1 MSAQPMKPPRR
12 GLPPLSVLM
21 YHQVGAFPQRPAEH
35 RAAFC
40 DVKRF
45 AAQMSLLKMGGYQ
58 VLSLEQAYQGLFGD
72 GTLPPRAVVL
82 TFDDGYE
89 NFREHAW
96 PILRHHGFPATVFLV
111 AKQLGKNAGWLDE
124 SFAPARLM
132 DRAAVRELA
141 AQGVSF
147 GSHTLNHARLP
158 ELELPRM
165 RREIFDSKA
174 ALEDLLGKPVRDFCY
189 PYGLYDERARDLAA
203 QAGYRSA
210 LTCIRG
216 AANTADNAFEI
227 PRKAVSWGDNLL
239 GYAWKLHMKH
249 ARKDRPG
256 SADAYA

>member
-1 MSAQPMKPPRR
+1 MTAALKAPQR
-12 GLPPLSVLM
+12 GLPPVSVLM
-21 YHQVGAFPQRPAEH
+21 YHQVGVFPQRPAAH

-40 DVKRF
+40 DVRRF
-45 AAQMSLLKMGGYQ
+45 ASQMALLKMGGYQ
-58 VLSLEQAYQGLFGD
+58 VLSLEQAWRGLFG
-72 GTLPPRAVVL
+72 GGPLPQRAVVL

-96 PILRHHGFPATVFLV
+96 PILRRHGFPATVFLV
-111 AKQLGKNAGWLDE
+111 AKQLGRDAGWLDA

-141 AQGVSF
+141 AEGVSF
-147 GSHTLNHARLP
+147 GSHTLSHARLT
-158 ELELPRM
+158 ELDTPRL

-174 ALEDLLGKPVRDFCY
+174 VLEDLLGRAVPDFCY
-189 PYGLYDERARDLAA
+189 PYGLYDERARELAA
-203 QAGYRSA
+203 HAGYRSA

-216 AANTADNAFEI
+216 AANTADNAYEL
-227 PRKAVSWGDNLL
+227 PRKAVSWGDNLI